1 MKTFAGVL
9 LIGLALIVASGVN
22 GEDVKRTKKKIDWY
36 GTLELGLEEA
46 KRTNKPIFLLSAA
59 PQCLGVPGIW

>member
-1 MKTFAGVL
+1 MKTLILMAATLTVL
-9 LIGLALIVASGVN
+9 FGSLTN
-22 GEDVKRTKKKIDWY
+22 GEENGTLAKKIDWY
-36 GTLELGLEEA
+36 GTLDSGLAEA